1 MMFFTAEAREAKRKG
16 YWLQSKPEAY
26 EIHED
31 WYRCVKKI
39 AQSQNGN
46 EGIYTKTNKN
56 SRGMNPAIKQECIG
70 KNERSADER
79 INSDCGQNGT
89 HHGMWHS
96 AAVPLHYSQ
105 AGRGDVLG
113 QADQDG
119 GWGHIPHHLD
129 PRIFSEP
136 DRIKALPAP
145 SPPLLQHLHIIELN
159 QLLRRGRRPLHPTL
173 PTLTS

>member
-1 MMFFTAEAREAKRKG
+1 MCEE
-16 YWLQSKPEAY
+16 
-26 EIHED
+26 
-31 WYRCVKKI
+31 KI

-46 EGIYTKTNKN
+46 EGIYTKTSKN

-79 INSDCGQNGT
+79 INSDCGQDGT

-105 AGRGDVLG
+105 AGS
-113 QADQDG
+113 A
-119 GWGHIPHHLD
+119 HHLD

-136 DRIKALPAP
+136 DRIKALPTP
-145 SPPLLQHLHIIELN
+145 SPPLLQHLHIIKLN
-159 QLLRRGRRPLHPTL
+159 QLLRRGR
-173 PTLTS
+173 